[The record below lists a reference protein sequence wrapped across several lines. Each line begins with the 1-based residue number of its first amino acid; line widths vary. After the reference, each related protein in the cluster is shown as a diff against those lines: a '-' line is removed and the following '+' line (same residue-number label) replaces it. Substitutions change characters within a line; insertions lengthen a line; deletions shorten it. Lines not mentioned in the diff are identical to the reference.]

1 MGAMSAGAISSFRLV
16 RIVTST
22 LDDENTDHENIHV
35 F

>member
-16 RIVTST
+16 RIMTST
-22 LDDENTDHENIHV
+22 LDENTDHENIHV

>member
-16 RIVTST
+16 ST
-22 LDDENTDHENIHV
+22 LDENTDHENIHV